1 MCGAF
6 SFLRSKQIASGG
18 SARVASEPVIRLHES
33 VPRTPRD
40 LNGASFGEPWQVEG
54 GNRRNGYTW
63 KVGVTYLDGKRS
75 VLSRKAATSEEALEA
90 IRSAVRGRKPRG
102 RRSTTMSELADLW
115 EAAQRN
121 AKTAVVSEQ
130 TRLQYVSTWKRH
142 LDPHFG
148 ARTLDS
154 VTHEEIFAFIHDDER
169 TIRPKSLVDVMRA
182 LFRHAVNRG
191 LTSSNPAQGGF
202 EIATP
207 EPTPR
212 PIAPETMLVI
222 ERHLASLQS
231 RGRRTDPLILLH
243 TWQTMR
249 GAAARIGEVLGLQV
263 RDWDSSTRRLRIG
276 ETHIGKVE
284 STSRPGGTT
293 YGAISGAKTPAG
305 RRTVTVASDVA
316 RVLDARCDGQP
327 PTAWVFRT
335 AAGRFLSPE
344 NVRTR
349 LRRELAKLGLKD
361 TVTPHDLR
369 DTAASV
375 LAQELTRI
383 YGLADGLRAAAAQL
397 GHAGVGRALKAYVD
411 PSSTVEDHSA
421 ILARTNPLEKV
432 AREAR
437 SRLLTMTITS
447 RVEIGSIT
455 PADGFVHVVVDTES
469 VELVRAELVEYG
481 DLVTVSA
488 DPRLVYS
495 GDEEF

>member
-1 MCGAF
+1 M
-6 SFLRSKQIASGG
+6 
-18 SARVASEPVIRLHES
+18 
-33 VPRTPRD
+33 PRIPRD
-40 LNGASFGEPWQVEG
+40 LNGATFGEPWQVEG

-63 KVGVTYLDGKRS
+63 KVGVTYADGKRS

-90 IRSAVRGRKPRG
+90 IRGAVTGRKPRE
-102 RRSTTMSELADLW
+102 RRSATMSELARMW
-115 EAAQRN
+115 ETAQRN
-121 AKTAVVSEQ
+121 PKTAVVSEQ
-130 TRLQYVSTWKRH
+130 TRLQYLSVWRLH
-142 LDPHFG
+142 LAPHFG
-148 ARTLDS
+148 ERS
-154 VTHEEIFAFIHDDER
+154 VGSLTHDEIFTFIHADER

-182 LFRHAVNRG
+182 LFKHAVNRG
-191 LTSSNPAQGGF
+191 LVSSNPAQGGF

-222 ERHLASLQS
+222 ERHLASLER
-231 RGRRTDPLILLH
+231 RGRRTDPLVLLH

-249 GAAARIGEVLGLQV
+249 GAAARIGEVLGLRV
-263 RDWDSSTRRLRIG
+263 SDWDSSTRRLRVG

-284 STSRPGGTT
+284 SLSRPGGTT

-305 RRTVTVASDVA
+305 RRTVTVASDIA
-316 RVLDARCDGQP
+316 RVLDVRCEGQP

-344 NVRTR
+344 NIRTR
-349 LRRELAKLGLKD
+349 LRRELAKLGLKG

-375 LAQELTRI
+375 LAQELTRR

-411 PSSTVEDHSA
+411 PSATVEDHSE
-421 ILARTNPLEKV
+421 ILARTNPLDTV

-437 SRLLTMTITS
+437 RRLHAVSHAS
-447 RVEIGSIT
+447 RVEVGSVT
-455 PADGFVHVVVDTES
+455 PAEGYVHVVVDPGS
-469 VELVRAELVEYG
+469 VEFVRAELVEYG
-481 DLVTVSA
+481 DLVRVTA
-488 DPRLVYS
+488 NARLVYS